1 MCRKVP
7 RPRLSLAF
15 IFSLHR
21 AKTAERHGANRIFG
35 IAALLCDNLWP
46 HAERETVHA
55 DAEEA
60 RREKMPELMKEDD
73 KPKE

>member
-1 MCRKVP
+1 MGRKVP

-21 AKTAERHGANRIFG
+21 AKAAERHGANRIFG
-35 IAALLCDNLWP
+35 IAALLCDNLWS
-46 HAERETVHA
+46 HAEREAVHA

-60 RREKMPELMKEDD
+60 RRKKMPELMKEDN